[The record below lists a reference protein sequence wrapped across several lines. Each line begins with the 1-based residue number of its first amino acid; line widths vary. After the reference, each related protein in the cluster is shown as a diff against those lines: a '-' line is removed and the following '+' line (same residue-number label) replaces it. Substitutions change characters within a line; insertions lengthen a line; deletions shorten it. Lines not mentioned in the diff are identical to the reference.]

1 MRNLWREDSGQD
13 LGEYALIVALVWL
26 LSLAAMGAF
35 GVTLSGAFKTA
46 NAALSGAF
54 KTAGTALSDAFSKVG
69 NATR

>member
-1 MRNLWREDSGQD
+1 MRNLWKEDSGRD

-46 NAALSGAF
+46 GA
-54 KTAGTALSDAFSKVG
+54 ALSDAFSRIG
-69 NATR
+69 NVTR